1 MEFDN
6 TINNNFNNLSLNED
20 NYIQHDTNTEQSIN
34 DTGIQNTTTLIAT
47 IGALS
52 LEDKEETLQHKS
64 YDNETYYDYDTSI
77 DSEDQ
82 AYNGDNEHEIEIE
95 VEDSEINHDMYD
107 TSPYICFGIPNIYCN
122 DLNGDFDDEDFI
134 FNRYDLPNSIKKYIK
149 KNNSIAEYVTNF
161 CLGNGI
167 LINYNEFFNSPEII
181 YVKIL
186 YIYQYIDNYYR
197 NLKHLKP
204 TERLSYLPD
213 NLLYFIEN
221 IIIILKTIINENELK
236 SQTLLSIDNLYFKEL
251 VYGLHIIITEL
262 SLLLNHYKF
271 CKLWQLQD
279 THVKLFFKMVN
290 NMCVI
295 IIYMK
300 LNNL

>member
-20 NYIQHDTNTEQSIN
+20 NYIQHDTNTELSIN
-34 DTGIQNTTTLIAT
+34 DTGIQTTTTLIDT

-52 LEDKEETLQHKS
+52 LEDKEEILQHKS

-82 AYNGDNEHEIEIE
+82 AYNGDNEYEVEIE

-149 KNNSIAEYVTNF
+149 KNNSINEYVNNF
-161 CLGNGI
+161 CVGNGI
-167 LINYNEFFNSPEII
+167 LINYNEIFNSPEII

-221 IIIILKTIINENELK
+221 IIIILKTIINEDELK